1 MNLIDSYQVI
11 METTFDFTTALN
23 KYTMNMDASTILYI
37 ITISNSVAMLYFTD
51 EAGKKINIPNG
62 IVIYQYDYENVN
74 KKVKMSHINHYYPLC
89 WTDNYTVEWNTNVL
103 LSIQNQR
110 KWNIIS

>member
-1 MNLIDSYQVI
+1 MNSIYAYQVI

-23 KYTMNMDASTILYI
+23 KYTLNMDSTTILQI

-51 EAGKKINIPNG
+51 ERGKKINIPNG

-74 KKVKMSHINHYYPLC
+74 KKITLNHINHYYPLC
-89 WTDNYTVEWNTNVL
+89 WTENYTIEFNTHVL
-103 LSIQNQR
+103 LALFN
-110 KWNIIS
+110 